1 MAHLRMGGVFRYARP
16 YSVTPQFD
24 GDLPNFFAF
33 TETTGLTKPLLDRG
47 ISPIAAIDAV
57 DGRRTPAILISSSPH
72 KIGSEGTPW
81 QDVFDV
87 DNGSIRYFGDN
98 KSSVAAS
105 LAPGNKLLR
114 DQFQFHT
121 SPDPSERAKAIPVLF
136 FERGEVDGR
145 KYGNVRFQGLG
156 IIQRVELVT
165 QFQKDIGYFTNYV
178 FEFAILSLS
187 TENEDFD
194 WDWISARRDPA
205 LSVGE
210 AEKLAPKAW
219 KDWQKQGQL
228 VLERHRRRVSMFD
241 LKTKGEQLPEP
252 GSRADRAL
260 TTIYKYY
267 DGKKHRF
274 ELLASRVVQG
284 LISNSG
290 GHYQEG
296 WITRGSGDGGVDFVG
311 RVDLGTGFSKVK
323 ILVLGQAKCE
333 KPTSG
338 TSGRDL
344 ARTVARLKR
353 GWVGAYV
360 TTSFF
365 TEMSQIEI
373 FEDQYPL
380 LTVNGLALAEEAL
393 RLQIESG
400 FATLEEFLVS
410 LEAEYSSMV
419 MNRRPEEILRD

>member
-1 MAHLRMGGVFRYARP
+1 M
-16 YSVTPQFD
+16 
-24 GDLPNFFAF
+24 
-33 TETTGLTKPLLDRG
+33 
-47 ISPIAAIDAV
+47 
-57 DGRRTPAILISSSPH
+57 
-72 KIGSEGTPW
+72 
-81 QDVFDV
+81 
-87 DNGSIRYFGDN
+87 
-98 KSSVAAS
+98 AAS

-121 SPDPSERAKAIPVLF
+121 SPDPEERAKAIPVLF
-136 FERGEVDGR
+136 FERGEIDGR

-187 TENEDFD
+187 SENEEFD
-194 WDWISARRDPA
+194 WDWVSARRDA
-205 LSVGE
+205 TISSKQ

-219 KDWQKQGQL
+219 RDWQRQGQL
-228 VLERHRRRVSMFD
+228 VLEKHRRRVSMFD
-241 LKTKGEQLPEP
+241 LKTKSEQLPET
-252 GSRADRAL
+252 GSRADKAL
-260 TTIYKYY
+260 NTIYKYY

-284 LISNSG
+284 LVSTSG

-311 RVDLGTGFSKVK
+311 RVDLGTGFSRVK

-333 KPTSG
+333 KPSSG

-380 LTVNGLALAEEAL
+380 ITVNGLALAEEAL
-393 RLQIESG
+393 RLQTESG

-410 LEAEYSSMV
+410 LEAEYSSVV